1 MAAINLPTTTTT
13 RTTVA
18 PDAIAAIYAE
28 ALPIESYNDDGTV
41 MREENGDVAYLNMA
55 TQVPARFIHGGAR
68 ACVYSREV
76 ERDIT
81 PNWVVTEHEV
91 RCADVAVSMFYVDTT
106 LSKFIIHCASE
117 PIGPV
122 TYDYMQPSGLR
133 FTTEIGHAFDL
144 AVRTTLGW
152 GNTHYNADYGTLVCF
167 EDIRVDKLIAFIDA
181 MVRISREHGT
191 TMLEGDIDAVATR
204 DTVGSRRSAYSGE
217 TVFIE
222 TFDHGNTAVFH
233 FRAFDETHGGEKFST
248 VFNVHGGGF
257 ACYDSKDAARE
268 AAARLSAQDQ
278 HTVFFG
284 AA

>member
-1 MAAINLPTTTTT
+1 MSTINLPNDNP

-18 PDAIAAIYAE
+18 PDAIRAIYNACMPVE
-28 ALPIESYNDDGTV
+28 AYDETGHV
-41 MREENGDVAYLNMA
+41 MRNADGDVEYLNMA

-68 ACVYSREV
+68 ACVYAREV

-133 FTTEIGHAFDL
+133 FTTEIGHAFDD
-144 AVRTTLGW
+144 AVHTTLGW

-191 TMLEGDIDAVATR
+191 TMLEADIDAVATR
-204 DTVGSRRSAYSGE
+204 DTVGARQSTYSGE

-233 FRAFDETHGGEKFST
+233 FRAYDETHGGEKFST

-257 ACYDSKDAARE
+257 TCYDNEDAARE

-278 HTVFFG
+278 RTVLFG

>member
-1 MAAINLPTTTTT
+1 MSTINLPNDNP

-18 PDAIAAIYAE
+18 PDAIAAIYNACM
-28 ALPIESYNDDGTV
+28 PIEAYDETGHV
-41 MREENGDVAYLNMA
+41 MRNRDGDVEYLNMA

-68 ACVYSREV
+68 ACVYTREV

-91 RCADVAVSMFYVDTT
+91 RCADVAVSMFYIDTT
-106 LSKFIIHCASE
+106 LSKFIIHCANAS
-117 PIGPV
+117 IGPV

-152 GNTHYNADYGTLVCF
+152 GNTHYSADYGTLACF

-181 MVRISREHGT
+181 MVRISREHGI

-204 DTVGSRRSAYSGE
+204 DCVGARRSTYSGE

-257 ACYDSKDAARE
+257 VCYDSKDAARE
-268 AAARLSAQDQ
+268 AAARLSAHDQ
-278 HTVFFG
+278 HTVLFG